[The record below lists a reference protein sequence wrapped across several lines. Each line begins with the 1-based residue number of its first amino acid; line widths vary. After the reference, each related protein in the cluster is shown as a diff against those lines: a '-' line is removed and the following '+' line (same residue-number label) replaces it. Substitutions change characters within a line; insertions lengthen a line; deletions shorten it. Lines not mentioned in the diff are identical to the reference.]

1 MREGRIMV
9 STVLIVWAFCLRA
22 QSTFAECNASSVTLC
37 YESKDFVVMKSRL
50 VGAGHGCFANRAFQ
64 KEELLGTFKCVN
76 VSKTLHSTEHDRSW
90 SINKTHTC
98 DGSRVPLNNP
108 LLYVNSIAAEATCN
122 LQNVKM
128 DRLSSG
134 EVVYVAIKEIS
145 RGEELLVD
153 YGSLFF
159 KMRRNDGQSGRV
171 VYECHMSRLSVASA
185 RGDVSL
191 VTRLLREG
199 SDANTEGNDGWTPIM
214 EASAGDHAEV
224 VELLLRHNAK
234 VDKVDKANQSA
245 LYIAAKLG
253 NFDTVDILMKANG
266 ITVDALVHGEVPFVV
281 ATESDDSPGIWV
293 LPTAPDSD
301 GDEGVWMR

>member
-1 MREGRIMV
+1 
-9 STVLIVWAFCLRA
+9 
-22 QSTFAECNASSVTLC
+22 
-37 YESKDFVVMKSRL
+37 
-50 VGAGHGCFANRAFQ
+50 
-64 KEELLGTFKCVN
+64 
-76 VSKTLHSTEHDRSW
+76 
-90 SINKTHTC
+90 
-98 DGSRVPLNNP
+98 
-108 LLYVNSIAAEATCN
+108 
-122 LQNVKM
+122 
-128 DRLSSG
+128 
-134 EVVYVAIKEIS
+134 
-145 RGEELLVD
+145 
-153 YGSLFF
+153 
-159 KMRRNDGQSGRV
+159 MRRNDGQSGRV

-245 LYIAAKLG
+245 LYIAAQLG